1 MALICLEIH
10 VRIVLSVR
18 SRIMEEILM
27 QYKASSVEEYL
38 EVIPDE
44 RKDKLN
50 QLRKVILTNLP
61 KGFEEDFE
69 YGMISYVVPLSRYEK
84 GYHAKANTPL
94 PFVSLASQKHTIN
107 LYHSGIYADE
117 RLFTW
122 FNQRY
127 QELFSKK
134 PDMGK
139 SCIRFKEVNDLVLKI
154 VGELL
159 QKMTVDEY
167 IKLYE
172 ERLEK

>member
-1 MALICLEIH
+1 
-10 VRIVLSVR
+10 
-18 SRIMEEILM
+18 M
-27 QYKASSVEEYL
+27 QYDVNTVVEYL
-38 EVIPDE
+38 EAIPDN
-44 RKDKLN
+44 RKNQLN
-50 QLRKVILTNLP
+50 QLRKAIQKNLP
-61 KGFEEDFE
+61 KGFEEDFQ

-117 RLFTW
+117 RLYTW

-127 QELFSKK
+127 LELFSKK

-139 SCIRFKEVNDLVLKI
+139 SCIRFRDINDLVLKI
-154 VGELL
+154 VSELL

-172 ERLEK
+172 KRLR

>member
-1 MALICLEIH
+1 
-10 VRIVLSVR
+10 
-18 SRIMEEILM
+18 M
-27 QYKASSVEEYL
+27 QYDVNTVVEYL
-38 EVIPDE
+38 EAIPGN
-44 RKDKLN
+44 RKNQLN
-50 QLRKVILTNLP
+50 QLRKAIQKNLP
-61 KGFEEDFE
+61 KGFEEDFQ

-117 RLFTW
+117 RLYTW

-127 QELFSKK
+127 LELFSKK

-139 SCIRFKEVNDLVLKI
+139 SCIRFRDINDLVLKI
-154 VGELL
+154 VSELL

-172 ERLEK
+172 KRLR